1 MFICGV
7 VIAHAHCSIDLL
19 LILFHEHKRTV
30 SAQDANQEA
39 ITMTSG
45 MIENSH
51 LIQVYSNT
59 RTIWRGEE
67 WSKLS
72 FAIKVDKS
80 FRTPEASFILRAI
93 VENYGM
99 EPKTVISPW
108 ESDKLKVEFEKHC
121 TEQHSWNAHVVENDA
136 FNTLLVDVHKDLF
149 KDGEQIRVIVAAQ
162 SNEGQSRNMIFGAS
176 QPIS

>member
-1 MFICGV
+1 
-7 VIAHAHCSIDLL
+7 
-19 LILFHEHKRTV
+19 
-30 SAQDANQEA
+30 
-39 ITMTSG
+39 MTSG

-80 FRTPEASFILRAI
+80 FRTPEASYTLRAI
-93 VENYGM
+93 VENYGVA
-99 EPKTVISPW
+99 PKTVISPW
-108 ESDKLKVEFEKHC
+108 ESDKLKVKFEKHSM
-121 TEQHSWNAHVVENDA
+121 EEHSWNAHVVENDA
-136 FNTLLVDVHKDLF
+136 TNTLIVDVHKDLF
-149 KDGEQIRVIVAAQ
+149 KDGDQIRVIVAAQ
-162 SNEGQSRNMIFGAS
+162 LNEGQSQNMIFGAS